1 MSEHRPPLLA
11 VDRVTR
17 RYALPTGNYLTV
29 LERLSFTLER
39 GEFLAVT
46 GVSGVGKSTLLNLLG
61 LLDRPD
67 EGDIRLDGVSYR
79 TLDHEAA
86 SRFRNQRIG
95 FVFQYH
101 HLLPEFTLL
110 ENVMMPLRIDGKPL
124 PDGVRRARHILEIVR
139 LHDRLDHFPSML
151 SGGEQQRAAI
161 ARALINDPDLLLM
174 DEPTG
179 NLDPETGDRVMNH
192 LENLKKQRNFGC
204 IMVTHNMHLASRC
217 DRIFPMSRKGD
228 GHAGEVLR

>member
-1 MSEHRPPLLA
+1 MNDHLLSA
-11 VDRVTR
+11 EAISR
-17 RYALPTGNYLTV
+17 RYPLPNGETLTV
-29 LERLSFTLER
+29 FQNLSLTLGH
-39 GEFLAVT
+39 GEFMAVT
-46 GVSGVGKSTLLNLLG
+46 GSSGIGKSTLLNLLG

-67 EGDIRLDGVSYR
+67 EGDIRLEGHSYR
-79 TLDHEAA
+79 GLDLTAA
-86 SRFRNQRIG
+86 SRFRNEKIG

-110 ENVMMPLRIDGKPL
+110 ENVMMPLRIAGKSGP
-124 PDGVRRARHILEIVR
+124 VHTKRAMALLEAVG
-139 LHDRLDHFPSML
+139 LEDRTDHFPAML

-161 ARALINDPDLLLM
+161 ARALINEPVLLLM

-179 NLDPETGDRVMNH
+179 NLDPETGDRVMEH
-192 LENLKKQRNFGC
+192 LETLRKQRNFGC
-204 IMVTHNMHLASRC
+204 IMVTHNMKLAARC